1 MIYGV
6 QAPKKDDPATEIYAW
21 SIKEVDWGGHRE
33 ITQHLVGYVAKN
45 KRGRVTSAIKTF
57 DQEKQVITT
66 ASGRIYQLTGWSGW
80 NPDAEYVWRQ
90 WAAFNQAPCECD
102 VTHRYYQSDV

>member
-21 SIKEVDWGGHRE
+21 SIKEVDWGGYQE

-45 KRGRVTSAIKTF
+45 KRGRVT
-57 DQEKQVITT
+57 
-66 ASGRIYQLTGWSGW
+66 
-80 NPDAEYVWRQ
+80 
-90 WAAFNQAPCECD
+90 
-102 VTHRYYQSDV
+102 